1 MKPEHKARLLPVA
14 VWIGR
19 LLVGATFIVSGWAKA
34 IDPWGFAI
42 KVSEYLNVW
51 HLTVPHEAIV
61 TSCIA
66 LSCIEF
72 CTGILTAVGALKRF
86 AILTAAAMMAVML
99 PLTFYIALFN
109 PVADCG
115 CFGDFLIISNWLTF
129 VKNIVITAVVIF
141 LLKYN
146 PKISGIYP
154 APIQWIV
161 ITLSQAFPLL
171 LALAGYQIQPL
182 VDFRPYKTGTTI
194 FKSGQQE
201 NEETFAYEKNGEI
214 QHFTLDNLPDSTW
227 VFVEND
233 ITVTDSFDGGITV
246 RDEDGYDV
254 SSDIIF
260 AGSKQLFLVVPEP
273 GMHYLTFAHYINRL
287 YDYCQKNKI
296 ELIAIVGN
304 DSKRLAN
311 WKDWCRPLFDVY
323 TADPVSLQQLVRG
336 PEALVYTE
344 NGTIKW
350 KRTLNSMPA
359 GEIAGIESMKA
370 PDSGFYHGII
380 ALSYI
385 LGMIIVYLLGQSPKI
400 LRLFIKRTK

>member
-1 MKPEHKARLLPVA
+1 MKPEHKAHLLHIA
-14 VWIGR
+14 VWVAR
-19 LLVGATFIVSGWAKA
+19 LIVGATFIISGWAKA

-51 HLTVPHEAIV
+51 HLSIPHEAIV

-86 AILTAAAMMAVML
+86 AIITAAAMMAVML
-99 PLTFYIALFN
+99 PLTLYIAIYD

-115 CFGDFLIISNWLTF
+115 CFGDFLILSNWITF
-129 VKNIVITAVVIF
+129 GKNILLTALIIF
-141 LLKYN
+141 LLIYN
-146 PKISGIYP
+146 PKVSGLYP
-154 APIQWIV
+154 APIQWIA
-161 ITLSQAFPLL
+161 ITLSQAFPLI

-194 FKSGQQE
+194 FKSGQHSD
-201 NEETFAYEKNGEI
+201 EEKFAYEKNGI
-214 QHFTLDNLPDSTW
+214 IKHFTLDSLPDSTW
-227 VFVEND
+227 VFVEDD
-233 ITVTDSFDGGITV
+233 ITDEISFDGGIAV

-254 SSDIIF
+254 SADIIST
-260 AGSKQLFLVVPEP
+260 GSKQLFLIVPEP

-287 YDYCQKNKI
+287 YDYCTKNGI
-296 ELIAIVGN
+296 EMIAIVGN
-304 DSKRLAN
+304 NSKRLAN

-323 TADPVSLQQLVRG
+323 TTDPVSLQQLVRG

-344 NGTIKW
+344 NGIIKW
-350 KRTLNSMPA
+350 KRTIGSMPTE
-359 GEIAGIESMKA
+359 EIADIESMKA

-385 LGMIIVYLLGQSPKI
+385 LGMLIVYLLGQSPKI